1 MAEDVLYEGDRACDR
16 EAAAAYLR
24 KLADRLAAGEQVLPA
39 ERGAPLE
46 APEDVAL
53 RLRAT
58 DGDTVRV
65 DVGLEWEPRESATS
79 RGEDTSAETGDDGED
94 SDDDPRQATGWASAG
109 ASGGYPLPRVE
120 SLDDADSEFERAA
133 YFLRKGKQDA
143 AVSRFVDAVEG
154 VEDARRQYQVAT
166 VCWQLDRTERAA
178 TRFETAAN
186 LAPED
191 ATIQLEYASFLW
203 SQGRTDA
210 ARERYERLL
219 DIAPENPDAHSAIGR
234 FRWETEGDIEAAVDH
249 LERAL
254 SMDDDHG
261 LAHCNYAVL
270 LRHGN
275 RHEHAEDHFE
285 RALELRGE
293 DPIVQ
298 TEYGHFLWE
307 QGEIEEAAKHYAK
320 AESRN

>member
-24 KLADRLAAGEQVLPA
+24 KLADRLAAGKQVLPA
-39 ERGAPLE
+39 ERGDQLR
-46 APEDVAL
+46 APEDVAM

-65 DVGLEWEPRESATS
+65 DVGLEWEPRASATS
-79 RGEDTSAETGDDGED
+79 RDEDTSDEAGDG
-94 SDDDPRQATGWASAG
+94 DDDPRQATGWASAG
-109 ASGGYPLPRVE
+109 ASDGYPLPRVE

-133 YFLRKGKQDA
+133 YFLRKGKHDA
-143 AVSRFVDAVEG
+143 AVSRFADAVEG
-154 VEDARRQYQVAT
+154 VEEARRQYQVAT
-166 VCWQLDRTERAA
+166 VCWQLDRTDRAA
-178 TRFETAAN
+178 SYFETAAD

-191 ATIQLEYASFLW
+191 ATIQLDYASFLW
-203 SQGRTDA
+203 SQGRIDA
-210 ARERYERLL
+210 ARERYERVL
-219 DIAPENPDAHSAIGR
+219 DIAPENPDVHSAIGR
-234 FRWETEGDIEAAVDH
+234 FRWETEGDVEAAVDH
-249 LERAL
+249 LKRAL

-270 LRHGN
+270 LRHGG
-275 RHEHAEDHFE
+275 RHEHAGDHFE

-307 QGEIEEAAKHYAK
+307 QGDIEEAAKHYAR
-320 AESRN
+320 AE